1 MPPRLPHG
9 GASAGMTAAPLRFSV
24 STFRILQNAA
34 TTIGFDAN
42 LNQDQ
47 REPFENLLAQLTST
61 QGEYR
66 PTELVDIIEAT
77 NVLKERLCGRSSS
90 DQLETFHHKR
100 RVAAAETLSSVHE
113 GRQPRTP
120 VLDRQV
126 GYGQGSNTAFPN
138 VPGAL
143 TPSYSDKGGFGLSSP
158 DAECKLPSQSLI

>member
-1 MPPRLPHG
+1 MSPGLPHG
-9 GASAGMTAAPLRFSV
+9 GASAEMTAAPLKFSV
-24 STFRILQNAA
+24 NTFRILQNAA

-42 LNQDQ
+42 LNKDQ

-90 DQLETFHHKR
+90 DQLEPFHDKR
-100 RVAAAETLSSVHE
+100 RVAAAKTSSVHE
-113 GRQPRTP
+113 GRQPRTT

-143 TPSYSDKGGFGLSSP
+143 TPSYSNKGGFGLSSP
-158 DAECKLPSQSLI
+158 DAECKLPPQSLI